1 MAVLAVSITPLPLV
15 VGAAA
20 RELRA
25 ASGETGPISVSVPA
39 PAVRAATLRA
49 PAAPMAVMP
58 LVVRP
63 VAVVVVAAL
72 KAHSFRPRRTERQA
86 CDRWQSNAVGQYGRG
101 VGRIG
106 HLHAGNPVHAVDRGR
121 RRLRHLRRAPNLIEH

>member
-1 MAVLAVSITPLPLV
+1 MAGLAVSITPLPLA

-20 RELRA
+20 RELQA

-63 VAVVVVAAL
+63 VAVVVVVAAL
-72 KAHSFRPRRTERQA
+72 KAHSFRPRAHFPVRPVVT
-86 CDRWQSNAVGQYGRG
+86 AVT
-101 VGRIG
+101 V
-106 HLHAGNPVHAVDRGR
+106 AMD
-121 RRLRHLRRAPNLIEH
+121 RRASVS